1 MQAVSRVALLLDAF
15 TVERPELTLSECS
28 AAAGL
33 SKSSAHRFL
42 ASLEEVQFVERVE
55 SRWRLGPRVVWLAT
69 VRLGHLDLRHEAAP
83 RLRLLGRRF
92 HAATAFSIP
101 SGSDMIYVERS
112 EGPGPFGVNARLG
125 ALAPIWG
132 GASGRAILMRLSES
146 ERAARLDAH
155 GWRALDEAVRRE
167 ILDDIDRGIETGYCF
182 ERSSR
187 FFPGIGGVAVPI
199 VDLHGLPVAA
209 ISVILPPSELSDD
222 FAEEIGAALLGVARE
237 LESHQAPAKPAVG

>member
-1 MQAVSRVALLLDAF
+1 MQAVGRVALLLDAF
-15 TVERPELTLSECS
+15 TVERPELTLGECS

-42 ASLEEVQFVERVE
+42 ASLEEVQLVERVGT
-55 SRWRLGPRVVWLAT
+55 RWRLGPRVVWLAT

-83 RLRLLGRRF
+83 HLRGLGRRF

-101 SGSDMIYVERS
+101 NGSEMIYVERFD
-112 EGPGPFGVNARLG
+112 GPGAFGVNARLG

-146 ERAARLDAH
+146 ERAARLDAD
-155 GWRALDEAVRRE
+155 GWRALDETVRRE
-167 ILDDIDRGIETGYCF
+167 VLDEIDRGMDVGYCH
-182 ERSSR
+182 ERNSR

-199 VDLHGLPVAA
+199 LDLHGVPVAA
-209 ISVILPPSELSDD
+209 LSVILPPTELNDD
-222 FAEEIGAALLGVARE
+222 LADEVGTALRGVARE
-237 LESHQAPAKPAVG
+237 LEEHHAPARPAAH